1 MVRVN
6 DPLCPTV
13 DLRFEQDFLSP
24 GGAKMTFFN
33 IMAFSF
39 RAKILL
45 YFPKPD
51 TLDIMVYSSRRC
63 FIPFLKG
70 SLYIYI
76 KFGRL

>member
-6 DPLCPTV
+6 DSSYPTV

-39 RAKILL
+39 RAKILFYL
-45 YFPKPD
+45 PKPD
-51 TLDIMVYSSRRC
+51 TRDIMVYSSCR
-63 FIPFLKG
+63 
-70 SLYIYI
+70 
-76 KFGRL
+76 